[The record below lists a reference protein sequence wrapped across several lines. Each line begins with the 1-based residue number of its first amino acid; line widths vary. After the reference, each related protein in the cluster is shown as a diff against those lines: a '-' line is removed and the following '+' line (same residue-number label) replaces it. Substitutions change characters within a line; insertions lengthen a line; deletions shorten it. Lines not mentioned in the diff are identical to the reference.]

1 MKDKIDRINALKK
14 EKNAVIMAHYYVK
27 DEIHEVA
34 DYIGDSFFLS
44 EKATQIEEDTIVLC
58 GVSFMGESAK
68 ILNQKKK
75 ILMPDGQADC
85 PMAHMATAE
94 DIKKVR
100 ETYEDVAVVCYVNS
114 NADLKR
120 NADVCVTSSNALKIV
135 KALPNKYIYFI
146 PDKNLGRY
154 VAEQVPEKEFIFN
167 NGYCP
172 VHAKLT
178 KEEVEKAM
186 KIHPEAELLV
196 HPECEKEV
204 VEKAVYAGSTAGII
218 AYAGKSDKK
227 EFIIGTELGVLYD
240 LKKQNPDKKFYP
252 LTETLI
258 CPDMKKITLDKI
270 IDVLENDTYEVK
282 LEEQFA
288 KEAYAPLVR
297 MLELTK

>member
-1 MKDKIDRINALKK
+1 MKEKIDKINALKK

-34 DYIGDSFFLS
+34 DYIGDSYFLS
-44 EKATQIEEDTIVLC
+44 EKATQVEADTIILC
-58 GVSFMGESAK
+58 GVSFMGEGAK
-68 ILNQKKK
+68 ILNQKKTV
-75 ILMPDGQADC
+75 LMPDATADC

-94 DIKKVR
+94 SIAKVR
-100 ETYEDVAVVCYVNS
+100 EKYNDVAVVCYVNS
-114 NADLKR
+114 NAELKR

-146 PDKNLGRY
+146 PDKNLGKY

-167 NGYCP
+167 DGCCP

-178 KEEVEKAM
+178 KEDVLKA
-186 KIHPEAELLV
+186 KKAHPGAALLV

-204 VEKAVYAGSTAGII
+204 VEQAEYVGSTAGII
-218 AYAGKSDKK
+218 SYAKASDKN
-227 EFIIGTELGVLYD
+227 EFIIGTELGVMCE
-240 LKKQNPDKKFYP
+240 LKKDNPEKKFYP
-252 LTETLI
+252 LTEHLI

-270 IDVLENDTYEVK
+270 IDSLENNTYEVK

-288 KEAYAPLVR
+288 KEAHVPLMR
-297 MLELTK
+297 MLELAK